1 MKKKY
6 AWEDGLTELE
16 KAYQKDKERRLD
28 NTVSLLKEIADE
40 EMSGKEREE
49 FLSALGETQVK
60 SDEKQEK

>member
-28 NTVSLLKEIADE
+28 NTVSLLKE
-40 EMSGKEREE
+40 MSGKEREE

-60 SDEKQEK
+60 ADEKQEK